1 MFVLNIEGWR
11 FFPQSFSIINQFQ
24 CLELLKRN
32 DIQLF
37 HTDAALPPPGFLRVG
52 QWKADA
58 HLFDAACIAA
68 LRSIPPLP
76 TNKKPDATLR
86 IAIPY
91 NFSAAPHGRTFVFSV
106 TEGRRLNVGMIAGR
120 QTLASALRGRNEI
133 TIVTPS
139 EWSKAGLVASG
150 ATPSQVAVVPHG
162 VDTRIFSPIDDLARD
177 RLRAAR
183 NWNSDS
189 FVFLHVGALYSWKG
203 TALLLKVF
211 AAVAARYPH
220 VRLALKGTDAI
231 YASRSSVAEMRQK
244 LTAAERSAIAGRID
258 YIGNTLSY
266 SELADLYRSADILVS
281 PYHLEGFNLPV
292 LEAIACGLPV
302 ICTGGGPTDD
312 FTRDEFSWRIDSKID
327 PVDDGQAVRLTPDPD
342 HLTAL
347 MENAIED
354 NGFRA
359 RALASGPAFAAANYS
374 WVRAVD
380 RLVEVLT
387 ANR

>member
-1 MFVLNIEGWR
+1 MFVLNVEGWR

-24 CLELLKRN
+24 CLELLKRK

-37 HTDAALPPPGFLRVG
+37 HTDAAPPPPGFLRVG
-52 QWKADA
+52 KWQPDA
-58 HLFDAACIAA
+58 HLLDAASVAA

-76 TNKKPDATLR
+76 TNKIPDATLR

-91 NFSAAPHGRTFVFSV
+91 NFTAAPHRRTFIFSV
-106 TEGRRLNVGMIAGR
+106 TEGRQLNVGMIVGR
-120 QTLASALRGRNEI
+120 QTLADVLCGQNEI

-139 EWSKAGLVASG
+139 DWSKAGLVASG
-150 ATPSQVAVVPHG
+150 AKPSQVAVVPHG
-162 VDTRIFSPIDDLARD
+162 VDTRIFSPTDDLARNH
-177 RLRAAR
+177 LRAAH
-183 NWNSDS
+183 NWSGDN

-203 TALLLKVF
+203 TALLLKAF
-211 AAVAARYPH
+211 ATIAARHPH

-231 YASRSSVAEMRQK
+231 YASRASVAEMTQK
-244 LTAAERSAIAGRID
+244 LTATERSAIAGRID

-266 SELADLYRSADILVS
+266 AELADLYRSADILAS

-312 FTRDEFSWRIDSKID
+312 FTRDEFAWRIESKVE
-327 PVDDGQAVRLTPDPD
+327 PLDDGQAVRLAPDPD
-342 HLTAL
+342 HLVVL
-347 MENAIED
+347 MEKAIED
-354 NGFRA
+354 ASFRA
-359 RALASGPAFAAANYS
+359 RALASGPAFVAANYS
-374 WVRAVD
+374 WAQAVD
-380 RLVEVLT
+380 RLIDVLT

>member
-1 MFVLNIEGWR
+1 MFVLNVEGWR

-37 HTDAALPPPGFLRVG
+37 HTDVAQPPRGFLRVG
-52 QWKADA
+52 QWKPDA
-58 HLFDAACIAA
+58 YLLDAASVAA

-76 TNKKPDATLR
+76 TDKKPDATLR

-120 QTLASALRGRNEI
+120 QTLADALRGRDEI

-162 VDTRIFSPIDDLARD
+162 VDARIFSPIDDLARD
-177 RLRAAR
+177 HLRATY
-183 NWNSDS
+183 NWSGDS

-203 TALLLKVF
+203 TALLLKAF
-211 AAVAARYPH
+211 SSVAARHPH
-220 VRLALKGTDAI
+220 ARLALKGTDAI
-231 YASRSSVAEMRQK
+231 YASRASVAEMTQK
-244 LTAAERSAIAGRID
+244 LTATERSAIAGRID
-258 YIGNTLSY
+258 YIGSTLSY

-281 PYHLEGFNLPV
+281 PYRLEGFNLPV

-312 FTRDEFSWRIDSKID
+312 FTRDEFAWRIDSKVE
-327 PVDDGQAVRLTPDPD
+327 PVDDGQAVRLAPDLD
-342 HLTAL
+342 HLVVL
-347 MENAIED
+347 MERAIED
-354 NGFRA
+354 RGFRA
-359 RALASGPAFAAANYS
+359 RALASGPTFVAANYS
-374 WVRAVD
+374 WARAVD
-380 RLVEVLT
+380 RLVEVLV
-387 ANR
+387 AKQ